1 MKASGF
7 SALLVAFSLAIG
19 AYATSAHAQILPA
32 SAMKGK
38 HVLFISGATEKGAPS
53 DDALV
58 RQHLEEMGFVVTTI
72 VDRDAAT
79 PPAGT
84 DLIVISSTA
93 DARVL
98 QGKYAVS
105 KIPVFTWNAYLY
117 PDMKMTGPHLHT
129 DYEVV
134 DPQHF
139 FARSYSEL
147 YGYGAG
153 NTSAIAVAAGLK
165 PQLFG
170 TLYLEPQTAGWGR
183 PAEGATTIAT
193 FEGDSGKAGVFAY
206 ERGSMM
212 YDNFAAPARRV
223 GFYLS
228 NANFHLLTAVY
239 GPAAK
244 DPQLYDWY
252 AGLRLFD
259 AAIRWAASPPPAM
272 PQPLKAGSFN
282 ADGKKLLYVERKFAF
297 EGEETD
303 KHIVAHLKQMGFN
316 VTVAD
321 QMDPETRAEGE
332 DAILISATCSKY
344 KLSNKYVD
352 TRVPVLLLEG
362 LYSDTMRLTGRDRY
376 VDYGEHGEPNE
387 SDDPPEAYLKIV
399 GAWHPMAAGLPPGLV
414 QVLKEPGMM
423 KWAVPEPSAIAIAS
437 LPGEAE
443 QKAIFDY
450 EKGSAMY
457 GGFIAPGRRELF
469 PLDNDAF
476 DDLTPQGVTLFDAAV
491 EWLVSPQKPR
501 EGNRKTESAGLR

>member
-1 MKASGF
+1 MKNLRSRAVF
-7 SALLVAFSLAIG
+7 IALSLFFGVSSIA
-19 AYATSAHAQILPA
+19 ARAQMLPA
-32 SAMKGK
+32 SALHGK
-38 HVLFISGATEKGAPS
+38 HILFIVGQPDEGRPS
-53 DDALV
+53 DDPLV
-58 RQHLEEMGFVVTTI
+58 RRHLEKMGFAVTM
-72 VDRDAAT
+72 VKDANAGT

-93 DARVL
+93 DTRVL
-98 QGKYAVS
+98 QGRYADS
-105 KIPVFTWNAYLY
+105 NIPVFTWNTYLY
-117 PDMKMTGPHLHT
+117 PEMKMTGPHLHT

-153 NTSAIAVAAGLK
+153 NTSAMARAAGLK

-170 TLYLEPQTAGWGR
+170 TLYLEPETAGWGR
-183 PAEGATTIAT
+183 PAEGATTIVT
-193 FEGDSGKAGVFAY
+193 FEGDPGKAGMFDY

-228 NANFHLLTAVY
+228 DANFHLLTAVY

-244 DPQLYDWY
+244 DPDLYDWY

-259 AAIRWAASPPPAM
+259 AGIRWAASPPPPM
-272 PQPLKAGSFN
+272 PRPKEAGAFN
-282 ADGKKLLYVERKFAF
+282 AQGSKLLYVERKFAF
-297 EGEETD
+297 EGEEAD
-303 KHIVAHLKQMGFN
+303 QHIVEHLRHMGFD

-321 QMDPETRAEGE
+321 QMDPQTAAKGE
-332 DAILISATCSKY
+332 DAIVISATCSKY
-344 KLSNKYVD
+344 KLANKYVD
-352 TRVPVLLLEG
+352 ASIPVLLLEG
-362 LYSDTMRLTGRDRY
+362 LYSDTLHMVARDRY

-399 GAWHPMAAGLPPGLV
+399 GAWNPMAGGLPPGLV
-414 QVLKEPGMM
+414 KVLKEPGML
-423 KWAVPEPSAIAIAS
+423 KWAVPAPSAIAIAS

-450 EKGSAMY
+450 EKGAAMA

-476 DDLTPQGVTLFDAAV
+476 DNLTPQGLTLFDAAV
-491 EWLVSPQKPR
+491 EWLVLPQLPR
-501 EGNRKTESAGLR
+501 AAGTKTKGPEVR

>member
-1 MKASGF
+1 MNIARIR
-7 SALLVAFSLAIG
+7 ALLIALTFAMLIYTIPAC
-19 AYATSAHAQILPA
+19 AQMLPA
-32 SAMKGK
+32 AALKGK
-38 HVLFISGATEKGAPS
+38 HLLFIIGEPENGQPS
-53 DDALV
+53 DDALAG
-58 RQHLEEMGFVVTTI
+58 RHFEQMGFVVST
-72 VDRDAAT
+72 VADRDART

-93 DARVL
+93 DARLL
-98 QGKYAVS
+98 QGKYAASSV
-105 KIPVFTWNAYLY
+105 PVFTWNTYLY
-117 PDMKMTGPHLHT
+117 PEMKMTGPHLHT

-153 NTSAIAVAAGLK
+153 NTSEIAEAADLK
-165 PQLFG
+165 PKLFG

-183 PAEGATTIAT
+183 PAEGATTVVT
-193 FEGDSGKAGVFAY
+193 LEGDPGKAGVFAY

-239 GPAAK
+239 GPAAR

-272 PQPLKAGSFN
+272 PQPRQPGSFN
-282 ADGKKLLYVERKFAF
+282 AHGKKLLYVERKFAF

-303 KHIVAHLKQMGFN
+303 EHIVEHLRQMGFE
-316 VTVAD
+316 VTIVD
-321 QMDPETRAEGE
+321 QMDPEMRAEGE
-332 DAILISATCSKY
+332 DAIVISATCSKY
-344 KLSNKYVD
+344 KLSNKYVE
-352 TRVPVLLLEG
+352 TRLPVLLLEG
-362 LYSDTMRLTGRDRY
+362 LYSDTMHLTGRDRY

-414 QVLKEPGMM
+414 KVLNEPGMM
-423 KWAVPEPSAIAIAS
+423 KWAVPAPSAIAIAS

-450 EKGSAMY
+450 ERGSAMY
-457 GGFIAPGRRELF
+457 GGFIAPDRRELF

-476 DDLTPQGVTLFDAAV
+476 DDLTPQGVALFDAAV
-491 EWLVSPQKPR
+491 EWLVTPQEMASP
-501 EGNRKTESAGLR
+501 EH

>member
-1 MKASGF
+1 MKIKGIRAPLATLCL
-7 SALLVAFSLAIG
+7 ALIVHTPA
-19 AYATSAHAQILPA
+19 A
-32 SAMKGK
+32 SAQMLPRTGLKGK
-38 HVLFISGATEKGAPS
+38 HVLFIVGEMDKGEPC

-58 RQHLEEMGFVVTTI
+58 RNHLEGMGFVV
-72 VDRDAAT
+72 AT
-79 PPAGT
+79 VEDHHAGAPPAGT

-98 QGKYAVS
+98 QGRYATS
-105 KIPVFTWNAYLY
+105 DIPVFSWNTYLY
-117 PDMKMTGPHLHT
+117 PEMKMTGPHLHT

-139 FARSYSEL
+139 FARSYSVL

-153 NTSAIAVAAGLK
+153 NTSEIAEAAGLK
-165 PQLFG
+165 PKLFG

-183 PAEGATTIAT
+183 PAEGASTIVT
-193 FEGDSGKAGVFAY
+193 FEGDPGKAGVFAY

-212 YDNFAAPARRV
+212 YGSFAAPARRV

-272 PQPLKAGSFN
+272 PQPQAAGSFN
-282 ADGKKLLYVERKFAF
+282 AHGKKLLYVERKFAF
-297 EGEETD
+297 EGEGTD
-303 KHIVAHLKQMGFN
+303 DHIVEYLRHLGFD

-321 QMDPETRAEGE
+321 QMDPESRAKGN
-332 DAILISATCSKY
+332 DAIVISATCSKY

-352 TRVPVLLLEG
+352 TPVPVLLLEA
-362 LYSDTMRLTGRDRY
+362 LYADTMHLTGRDRY

-450 EKGSAMY
+450 ERGAAMY
-457 GGFIAPGRRELF
+457 GGYLAPGRRELF

-476 DDLTPQGVTLFDAAV
+476 DDLTPQGVALFDAAV
-491 EWLVSPQKPR
+491 AWLVSPQTPTA
-501 EGNRKTESAGLR
+501 GNDKTERAPLR

>member
-1 MKASGF
+1 MKKL
-7 SALLVAFSLAIG
+7 ALLIALSLPWLVG
-19 AYATSAHAQILPA
+19 VSSAHAQMLAA
-32 SAMKGK
+32 SALAGK
-38 HVLFISGATEKGAPS
+38 HILFVIGGPAEGQPS

-58 RQHLEEMGFVVTTI
+58 RRHLEHMGFVVTT
-72 VDRDAAT
+72 VKDAEAGA

-98 QGKYAVS
+98 QGRYAAS
-105 KIPVFTWNAYLY
+105 TIPVFTWNTYLY
-117 PDMKMTGPHLHT
+117 PAMKMTGPHLHT

-139 FARSYSEL
+139 FARSFSEL
-147 YGYGAG
+147 YGYGSG
-153 NTSAIAVAAGLK
+153 NTAAIAQAAGLK

-170 TLYLEPQTAGWGR
+170 TLYLEPGTVGWGR
-183 PAEGATTIAT
+183 PAEGATTIVT
-193 FEGDSGKAGVFAY
+193 FEGDPGKAGVFDY

-212 YDNFAAPARRV
+212 YDDFVAPARRV

-244 DPQLYDWY
+244 DPELHDWY

-259 AAIRWAASPPPAM
+259 AGIRWAVSPPRSM
-272 PQPLKAGSFN
+272 PEPLKTGAFN
-282 ADGKKLLYVERKFAF
+282 AHGTKVLYVERKYAF
-297 EGEETD
+297 EGEDTD
-303 KHIVAHLKQMGFN
+303 EHIVEHLKKMGFE
-316 VTVAD
+316 VTIAD
-321 QMDPETRAEGE
+321 QMDPQSSADGE
-332 DAILISATCSKY
+332 DAVIISATCSKY

-352 TRVPVLLLEG
+352 VPVPLLLLEA
-362 LYSDTMRLTGRDRY
+362 LYSDTMRMTARHRY

-414 QVLKEPGMM
+414 PVLKEPGMM

-437 LPGEAE
+437 LPGESE

-450 EKGSAMY
+450 EKGAAMY

-469 PLDNDAF
+469 PLDNDVF
-476 DDLTPQGVTLFDAAV
+476 DDLTPQGLALFDAAV
-491 EWLVSPQKPR
+491 EWLVSPQQLR
-501 EGNRKTESAGLR
+501 DAGAETNTAGLR